1 MKESNTAPPGAQTQ
15 AARPT
20 DGHAHRPLHLHGRFV
35 LLVAAGGILGAL
47 SRYGFG
53 MALPAPDAWPLPT
66 LLINL
71 SGALALGWLLE
82 ALVRRGPDAGLRRVA
97 RLGMGS
103 GFLGAYTTYS
113 TLALDS
119 VHLLG
124 AGRGMDAL
132 WYLAAS
138 LFGGAAATTLGI
150 WLGAFRHKSAQQR
163 QKAQP

>member
-1 MKESNTAPPGAQTQ
+1 MKESSTAAPGAKTQ
-15 AARPT
+15 AARPK
-20 DGHAHRPLHLHGRFV
+20 DERQHRPLHLHGRFV

-47 SRYGFG
+47 SRYWFG
-53 MALPAPDAWPLPT
+53 MAVPAPDAWPLPT

-82 ALVRRGPDAGLRRVA
+82 ALARSGPDAGLRRVA
-97 RLGMGS
+97 RLGIGS

-119 VHLLG
+119 LHLFG

-150 WLGAFRHKSAQQR
+150 WLGAFRHKSAQQM

>member
-1 MKESNTAPPGAQTQ
+1 MKESSSAPPGGKTQTTPPH
-15 AARPT
+15 RHP
-20 DGHAHRPLHLHGRFV
+20 HRPLHLHGRFV

-53 MALPAPDAWPLPT
+53 MALPAPNAWPLPT

-82 ALVRRGPDAGLRRVA
+82 ALARSGPDAGLRRIA
-97 RLGMGS
+97 RLGIGS

-119 VHLLG
+119 VRLFG
-124 AGRGMDAL
+124 AGRAMDAV
-132 WYLAAS
+132 WYLIAS
-138 LFGGAAATTLGI
+138 LLGGVAATTLGI
-150 WLGAFRHKSAQQR
+150 WLGALRHKAAQKGR
-163 QKAQP
+163 KAQP

>member
-1 MKESNTAPPGAQTQ
+1 MKESSTAPPGAKTQT
-15 AARPT
+15 APPDR
-20 DGHAHRPLHLHGRFV
+20 HMHRPLHLHGRFV

-53 MALPAPDAWPLPT
+53 MAVPAPDAWPLPT

-82 ALVRRGPDAGLRRVA
+82 ALARSGPDAGLRRVA
-97 RLGMGS
+97 RLGVGS

-119 VHLLG
+119 VHLFG

-138 LFGGAAATTLGI
+138 LVGGAAATTLGI
-150 WLGAFRHKSAQQR
+150 WLGAFRHKSVHQKR
-163 QKAQP
+163 KAQP

>member
-1 MKESNTAPPGAQTQ
+1 MKESSTAPHGAKTQ
-15 AARPT
+15 AAQPDRQP
-20 DGHAHRPLHLHGRFV
+20 HRPLHLHGRFV

-53 MALPAPDAWPLPT
+53 MALPAPGAWPLPT

-82 ALVRRGPDAGLRRVA
+82 ALARSGPDAGLRRIA
-97 RLGMGS
+97 RLGIGS

-119 VHLLG
+119 VHLFG
-124 AGRGMDAL
+124 AGRGMDAM

-138 LFGGAAATTLGI
+138 LLGGVAATTLGI
-150 WLGAFRHKSAQQR
+150 WLGALRHRSTQQG
-163 QKAQP
+163 QKALK

>member
-1 MKESNTAPPGAQTQ
+1 MKESSTAPPGAKSQT
-15 AARPT
+15 ALPDRHP
-20 DGHAHRPLHLHGRFV
+20 HRPLHLHGRFV

-53 MALPAPDAWPLPT
+53 MALPAPNAWPLPT

-71 SGALALGWLLE
+71 SGGLALGWLLE
-82 ALVRRGPDAGLRRVA
+82 ALSRSGPDAGLRRIA
-97 RLGMGS
+97 RLGIGS

-119 VHLLG
+119 VHLIG
-124 AGRGMDAL
+124 SGRGMDGI
-132 WYLAAS
+132 WYLVAS
-138 LFGGAAATTLGI
+138 LLGGVAATTLGI
-150 WLGAFRHKSAQQR
+150 WLGTLRHKSAQKG

>member
-1 MKESNTAPPGAQTQ
+1 MKESSTAPPGTE
-15 AARPT
+15 ARTAST
-20 DGHAHRPLHLHGRFV
+20 DRALHRPLHLHGRFV

-82 ALVRRGPDAGLRRVA
+82 ALARSGPDAGLRRIA
-97 RLGMGS
+97 RLGIGS

-119 VHLLG
+119 VHLFG
-124 AGRGMDAL
+124 AGRAVDAM
-132 WYLAAS
+132 WYLVAS
-138 LFGGAAATTLGI
+138 LLGGVAATTLGI
-150 WLGAFRHKSAQQR
+150 WLGTLRHKSAQQG
-163 QKAQP
+163 KVQP

>member
-1 MKESNTAPPGAQTQ
+1 MKESSTAPPGAKSQTVPSD
-15 AARPT
+15 RHP
-20 DGHAHRPLHLHGRFV
+20 HRPLHLHGRFV

-53 MALPAPDAWPLPT
+53 MALPAPNAWPLPT

-82 ALVRRGPDAGLRRVA
+82 ALSRSGPDAGLRRIA
-97 RLGMGS
+97 RLGIGS

-119 VHLLG
+119 VHLFG
-124 AGRGMDAL
+124 AGRGMDAM
-132 WYLAAS
+132 WYLVAS
-138 LFGGAAATTLGI
+138 LLGGVAATTLGI
-150 WLGAFRHKSAQQR
+150 WLGALQHRSARQG

>member
-1 MKESNTAPPGAQTQ
+1 MKESSTAPPGAKAQT
-15 AARPT
+15 APPDRHP
-20 DGHAHRPLHLHGRFV
+20 HRPLHLHGRFV

-53 MALPAPDAWPLPT
+53 MALPAPNAWPLPT

-82 ALVRRGPDAGLRRVA
+82 ALARSGPDAGLRRIA
-97 RLGMGS
+97 RLGIGS

-119 VHLLG
+119 VHLFG
-124 AGRGMDAL
+124 AGRGMDAI
-132 WYLAAS
+132 WYLVAS
-138 LFGGAAATTLGI
+138 LLGGVAATTLGI
-150 WLGAFRHKSAQQR
+150 WLGALQHKSARER
-163 QKAQP
+163 QKARP

>member
-1 MKESNTAPPGAQTQ
+1 MKESSTAPPGAE
-15 AARPT
+15 ARTAPT
-20 DGHAHRPLHLHGRFV
+20 DRTLHRPLHLHGRFV

-53 MALPAPDAWPLPT
+53 MALPAPDSWPLPT

-82 ALVRRGPDAGLRRVA
+82 ALARSGPDAGLRRIA
-97 RLGMGS
+97 RLGIGS

-119 VHLLG
+119 VHLFG
-124 AGRGMDAL
+124 AGRGVDAM
-132 WYLAAS
+132 WYLVAS
-138 LFGGAAATTLGI
+138 LLGGVAATTLGI
-150 WLGAFRHKSAQQR
+150 WLGTLRHKSAPR
-163 QKAQP
+163 GKVQP

>member
-1 MKESNTAPPGAQTQ
+1 
-15 AARPT
+15 
-20 DGHAHRPLHLHGRFV
+20 
-35 LLVAAGGILGAL
+35 L

-53 MALPAPDAWPLPT
+53 MALPAPNAWPLPT

-82 ALVRRGPDAGLRRVA
+82 ALSRSGPDAGLRRIA
-97 RLGMGS
+97 RLGIGS

-119 VHLLG
+119 VHLIG
-124 AGRGMDAL
+124 AGRGMDAI
-132 WYLAAS
+132 WYLVAS
-138 LFGGAAATTLGI
+138 LLGGVAATTLGI
-150 WLGAFRHKSAQQR
+150 WLGALRHKAAQKG

>member
-1 MKESNTAPPGAQTQ
+1 MKESSTAPPGAKSQT
-15 AARPT
+15 APPDRHP
-20 DGHAHRPLHLHGRFV
+20 HRPLHLHGRFV
-35 LLVAAGGILGAL
+35 LLVAAGGSLGAL

-53 MALPAPDAWPLPT
+53 IALPAPNAWPLPT

-82 ALVRRGPDAGLRRVA
+82 ALSRSGPDAGLRRIA
-97 RLGMGS
+97 RLGIGS

-119 VHLLG
+119 VQLFG
-124 AGRGMDAL
+124 AGRAMDAI

-138 LFGGAAATTLGI
+138 LLGGAAATIVGI
-150 WLGAFRHKSAQQR
+150 WLGALRHKSAQKG
-163 QKAQP
+163 QKGRP

>member
-1 MKESNTAPPGAQTQ
+1 MKDSSTAPTGAKTPE
-15 AARPT
+15 APPT
-20 DGHAHRPLHLHGRFV
+20 DRPSHRPLHLHGRFV
-35 LLVAAGGILGAL
+35 LVVAAGGILGAS

-71 SGALALGWLLE
+71 TGALALGWLLE
-82 ALVRRGPDAGLRRVA
+82 ELARSGPDAGLRRVA
-97 RLGMGS
+97 RLGIGS

-119 VHLLG
+119 VHLFG
-124 AGRGMDAL
+124 AGRGMGAV

-150 WLGAFRHKSAQQR
+150 WLGALRHKSAEKKR
-163 QKAQP
+163 NSPP

>member
-1 MKESNTAPPGAQTQ
+1 MKESTTAVPGAKTQ
-15 AARPT
+15 ATRAIDGRP
-20 DGHAHRPLHLHGRFV
+20 HRPLHLHGRFV

-47 SRYGFG
+47 SRYWFG
-53 MALPAPDAWPLPT
+53 MAVPAPDAWPLPT

-82 ALVRRGPDAGLRRVA
+82 ALARSGPDAGLRRVA
-97 RLGMGS
+97 RLGVGS

-119 VHLLG
+119 VHLFG
-124 AGRGMDAL
+124 AGRGLDAL

-138 LFGGAAATTLGI
+138 LVGGAAATTLGI
-150 WLGAFRHKSAQQR
+150 WLGSIRHRSVQQGG
-163 QKAQP
+163 KVQP

>member
-1 MKESNTAPPGAQTQ
+1 MKESSTAPPGAQTQ
-15 AARPT
+15 TAPPDRHP
-20 DGHAHRPLHLHGRFV
+20 HRPLHLHGRFV

-53 MALPAPDAWPLPT
+53 MALPAPNAWPLPT

-82 ALVRRGPDAGLRRVA
+82 VLARSGPDAGLRRIA
-97 RLGMGS
+97 RLGIGS

-119 VHLLG
+119 VHLFG
-124 AGRGMDAL
+124 AGRGMDAM
-132 WYLAAS
+132 WYLVAS
-138 LFGGAAATTLGI
+138 LLGGVVATTLGI
-150 WLGAFRHKSAQQR
+150 WLGALQHRSARQG

>member
-1 MKESNTAPPGAQTQ
+1 MKESSTAPPGVQTQ
-15 AARPT
+15 TPPQGRHP
-20 DGHAHRPLHLHGRFV
+20 HRPLHLHGRFV

-53 MALPAPDAWPLPT
+53 MALPAPNAWPLPT

-82 ALVRRGPDAGLRRVA
+82 ALARSGPDAGLRRIA
-97 RLGMGS
+97 RLGIGS

-119 VHLLG
+119 VHLFG
-124 AGRGMDAL
+124 AGRGMDAM
-132 WYLAAS
+132 WYLATS
-138 LFGGAAATTLGI
+138 LLGGVVATTLGI
-150 WLGAFRHKSAQQR
+150 WLGALQHRSARQG